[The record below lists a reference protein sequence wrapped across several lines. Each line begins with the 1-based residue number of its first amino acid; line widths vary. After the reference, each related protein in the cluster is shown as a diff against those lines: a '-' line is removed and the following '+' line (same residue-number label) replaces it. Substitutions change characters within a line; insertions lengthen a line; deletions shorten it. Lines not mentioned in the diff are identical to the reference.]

1 MHLSGFGDTATSND
15 IGYDYRVRKCGDVD
29 ITLHGRNAA
38 VLKGQAA
45 QSFLAQI
52 DSFDDEDDAQ
62 DLMQSLV
69 AESKRPTR

>member
-15 IGYDYRVRKCGDVD
+15 FGYDYRVRQCGDVE

-38 VLKGQAA
+38 VLKGAAA
-45 QSFLAQI
+45 QSFLARI

-69 AESKRPTR
+69 AQAKRAAR